1 MPNSSAGYFIVN
13 AAPAAISSTSCRP
26 RHPLLLACLASL
38 FFTTPGH
45 GAAPPDAGQ
54 VLREMRGGERD
65 MRPEKAEEPVIEA
78 LPRPA
83 IKLPEGIRIPVGAFR
98 VSGNSA
104 IPSAELDALVRP
116 WAGQT
121 LDLAGLNDAAGAITR
136 HYQSRGYL
144 LSYAYLP
151 AQKVVDGVVEIAV
164 LEGRVDAVQVVAAQD
179 VRLRDD
185 VIQRHVGDIAEA
197 STLRQADLERRLLLL
212 NDMPGVVARGAF
224 TPGARP
230 GTADLVLSVVE
241 EDPLANSLV
250 FNNHGGDSTGHL
262 RLGVNFQ
269 LKDIFGL
276 GDSTR
281 FNLLASEKGL
291 LVNGGLNTRVP
302 VGGDGWALEAGLG
315 RVTYEL
321 DGAFANLGARGE
333 ATSLSLGA
341 SYPILRGLDRNLYFQ
356 AGYEHKWLRDLLTL
370 IADETRKHSDA
381 FSLRLSLDQRD
392 DFLGGGRSNVSLG
405 LLRGD
410 LSASTTGLVTPRA
423 QGNFNKIN
431 AVLGRQQNLGGNW
444 SLSGHA
450 QGQYTRDNLD
460 SSEKLGLTGPYG
472 VRAYGPGELTA
483 DRGALASLELRYSQP
498 FTGGTLTWSLFHDHA
513 WAIRDVSAPPG
524 SAGNRVSLL
533 GSGFGAEWRAG
544 EDLRALVTAAWRG
557 GLGPSVDGD
566 SRPRVYFQLNKGF

>member
-1 MPNSSAGYFIVN
+1 MLIL
-13 AAPAAISSTSCRP
+13 AAALANRPARRAL
-26 RHPLLLACLASL
+26 HLACLACL
-38 FFTTPGH
+38 CAFPPPGR
-45 GAAPPDAGQ
+45 AATPPDAGQ
-54 VLREMRGGERD
+54 VLQEMRGGERET
-65 MRPEKAEEPVIEA
+65 RPEKAEEPVIEA

-83 IKLPEGIRIPVGAFR
+83 IKLPEGIRIPVSAFR

-104 IPSAELDALVRP
+104 IPSEELAALVRP

-121 LDLAGLNDAAGAITR
+121 LDLAGMNEAAGAITR
-136 HYQSRGYL
+136 RYQSQGFL

-179 VRLRDD
+179 VRLRDE

-197 STLRQADLERRLLLL
+197 PTLRQAELERRLLLL

-224 TPGARP
+224 TPGAQP

-250 FNNHGGDSTGHL
+250 FNNYGGDSTGHL
-262 RLGVNFQ
+262 RLGANFH
-269 LKDIFGL
+269 LKDILGL

-291 LVNGGLNTRVP
+291 LVNGGLYTRLP
-302 VGGDGWALEAGLG
+302 VGGRGWALEAGLG

-321 DGAFANLGARGE
+321 DGTFANLGSRGE

-341 SYPILRGLDRNLYFQ
+341 SYPILRGLDRSLYFQ
-356 AGYEHKWLRDLLTL
+356 AGYEHKWLKDLFTR
-370 IADETRKHSDA
+370 IADETRKHSDD

-392 DFLGGGRSNVSLG
+392 AFLGGGRGNVSLS

-410 LSASTTGLVTPRA
+410 LSASTSSSITTPGA
-423 QGNFNKIN
+423 QGNFNKLN
-431 AVLGRQQNLGGNW
+431 VELGRQQNLGGKW
-444 SLSGHA
+444 SLYGHA

-460 SSEKLGLTGPYG
+460 SSEKIGLTGPYG

-483 DRGALASLELRYSQP
+483 DRGALATLELRYTQP
-498 FTGGTLTWSLFHDHA
+498 LTGGTLTWSLFHDHA
-513 WAIRDVSAPPG
+513 WALLDVSAAPG
-524 SAGNRVSLL
+524 SAGNRIALM
-533 GSGFGAEWRAG
+533 GSGVGAQWSTG
-544 EDLRALVTAAWRG
+544 EDLRALLTAAWRG
-557 GLGPSVDGD
+557 GLSPSVDGD
-566 SRPRVYFQLNKGF
+566 GRPRVYFQLNKGF